1 MRDFF
6 ILLKYIIRGGN
17 LMENVKVTLPDGSVK
32 EYEPGT
38 TVKDVAY
45 SIGSGLGRD
54 AIAGIVNG
62 QEVDASYSI
71 EEDIE
76 LSIITID
83 SDDAL
88 EIIRH
93 TTSHVMAQAVKRLY
107 DNVQVAIGPAI
118 DDGFYYD
125 FNLDET
131 FNEESLAEIEAEMQ
145 KIIDEDIEIER
156 KILPRAE
163 AIELMKERN
172 EKYKLELIE
181 ELEDEMISL
190 YYQGDFVDLCR
201 GPHLPSTGY
210 IKAFKLLNVAGA
222 YWRGDENNEML
233 QRIYGTAFASEK
245 DLEKYLT
252 RIEEAKKRDHRKIG
266 KELDLFSM
274 QEEGRGFPFFH
285 PKGMALRNELVD
297 FWKEEHR
304 KDGYEE
310 IKTPIILDESLWH
323 QSGHWDHYKD
333 NMYFT
338 EIDGETHAVKP
349 MNCPGGI
356 LVYKD
361 SMHSYR
367 ELPIK
372 MAELG
377 LVHRHEMSGALH
389 GLMRVR
395 SFTQDD
401 AHIYCLPEQIEDE
414 LSGVIKLV
422 DKIYSAFGFKYNV
435 ELSTKPEKAMG
446 ADELWDKATDALRS
460 AIEKNELDYEV
471 NEGDGAFYGPK
482 IDFHLEDSLGRTWQ
496 CGTIQLD
503 FQMPER
509 FDLTYIGQDGDEHRP
524 VMIHRAIY
532 GSIERFIGI
541 LIEHFAGAFPTWLA
555 PVQVEV
561 IPVSDDQ
568 IDYALK
574 VKEALKKESIRVEVD
589 SRSEQVGYKIRDA
602 QVKQVP
608 YMLIVGGREEE
619 AGTVSVRERRE
630 GDLGTS
636 KIEDFKA
643 RILQEIAKK
652 EINTEDSLK

>member
-1 MRDFF
+1 
-6 ILLKYIIRGGN
+6 
-17 LMENVKVTLPDGSVK
+17 MENIKVTLPDGSVK
-32 EYEPGT
+32 EYDAGT
-38 TVKDVAY
+38 TVEDVAY

-54 AIAGIVNG
+54 AIAGVVNG
-62 QEVDASYSI
+62 KEVDAYYSI
-71 EEDIE
+71 EKDVE

-88 EIIRH
+88 DIIRH

-107 DNVQVAIGPAI
+107 DNVQVAIGPTI
-118 DDGFYYD
+118 EDGFYYD
-125 FNLDET
+125 FNLDEN

-145 KIIDEDIEIER
+145 KIIEEDIEIER
-156 KILPRAE
+156 KELPRAA
-163 AIELMKERN
+163 AIDLMKERN

-181 ELEDEMISL
+181 ELDDQMISL
-190 YYQGDFVDLCR
+190 YFQGDYVDLCR

-245 DLEKYLT
+245 DLEKHLN
-252 RIEEAKKRDHRKIG
+252 RMEEAKKRDHRKLG

-274 QEEGRGFPFFH
+274 QDEGRGFPFFH

-304 KDGYEE
+304 KAGYEE

-323 QSGHWDHYKD
+323 QSGHWDHYQD

-338 EIDGETHAVKP
+338 EIDGEAHAVKP

-367 ELPIK
+367 ELPIR

-401 AHIYCLPEQIEDE
+401 AHIYCLPTQIEDE

-422 DKIYSAFGFKYNV
+422 DKIYSAFGFNYNV

-446 ADELWDKATDALRS
+446 DDALWDEATDALRS

-541 LIEHFAGAFPTWLA
+541 LIEHFAGAFPTWMA

-574 VKEALKKESIRVEVD
+574 VKEVLKDEKIRVEVD

-602 QVKQVP
+602 QVKQIP
-608 YMLIVGGREEE
+608 YMLIVGEREEE
-619 AGTVSVRERRE
+619 NGTVSVRDRRK

-636 KIEDFKA
+636 KLSEFNAK
-643 RILQEIAKK
+643 ILK
-652 EINTEDSLK
+652 EIEAKAISQENI

>member
-1 MRDFF
+1 
-6 ILLKYIIRGGN
+6 
-17 LMENVKVTLPDGSVK
+17 MEKVKVTLPDGSVK
-32 EYEPGT
+32 EYESGT
-38 TVKDVAY
+38 TVEDVAY

-54 AIAGIVNG
+54 AVAGVVDG
-62 QEVDASYSI
+62 EEVDANYPI

-83 SDDAL
+83 SDEAL
-88 EIIRH
+88 EILRH
-93 TTSHVMAQAVKRLY
+93 TASHVMAQAVKRLY

-131 FNEESLAEIEAEMQ
+131 INEESLEKIEAEMQ

-156 KILPRAE
+156 KVLPRAE
-163 AIELMKERN
+163 AIALMEERN
-172 EKYKLELIE
+172 EKYKLELIN
-181 ELEDEMISL
+181 ELDDQMISL
-190 YYQGDFVDLCR
+190 YFQGDYVDLCR

-210 IKAFKLLNVAGA
+210 VKAFKLMNVAGA

-245 DLEKYLT
+245 DLEKYIN
-252 RIEEAKKRDHRKIG
+252 RMEEAKKRDHRKLG
-266 KELDLFSM
+266 KELDLFSI
-274 QEEGRGFPFFH
+274 QDEGKGFPFFH

-304 KDGYEE
+304 KAGYEE

-338 EIDGETHAVKP
+338 EIDGEAHAVKP

-367 ELPIK
+367 ELPIR

-401 AHIYCLPEQIEDE
+401 AHIYCLPDQIEDE

-422 DKIYSAFGFKYNV
+422 DRLYSAFGFNYKV

-446 ADELWDKATDALRS
+446 SDEQWDRAIKALKNS
-460 AIEKNELDYEV
+460 IERNSLDYEI

-482 IDFHLEDSLGRTWQ
+482 IDFHLEDSIGRTWQ

-509 FDLTYIGQDGDEHRP
+509 FDLSYIGQDGEEHRP
-524 VMIHRAIY
+524 AMIHRAIY

-541 LIEHFAGAFPTWLA
+541 LIEHFAGAFPTWIA
-555 PVQVEV
+555 PVQVEI

-574 VKEALKKESIRVEVD
+574 VKEALSDEEIRVEVD

-602 QVKQVP
+602 QVKQIP

-619 AGTVSVRERRE
+619 NGTVSVRDRRE

-636 KIEDFKA
+636 KLSEFKGK
-643 RILQEIAKK
+643 ILQEIEAKTISQDDIQ
-652 EINTEDSLK
+652 E

>member
-1 MRDFF
+1 
-6 ILLKYIIRGGN
+6 
-17 LMENVKVTLPDGSVK
+17 MEKVKVTLPDGSVR
-32 EYEPGT
+32 EYEAGVT
-38 TVKDVAY
+38 IKDVAY

-54 AIAGIVNG
+54 AIAGIVNEK
-62 QEVDASYSI
+62 EVDADFKI
-71 EEDIE
+71 EKDVE

-83 SDDAL
+83 SQEAL

-93 TTSHVMAQAVKRLY
+93 TASHVMAQAVKRLY

-118 DDGFYYD
+118 EDGFYYD
-125 FNLDET
+125 FDLEET
-131 FNEESLAEIEAEMQ
+131 FNEESLVEIEAEMK
-145 KIIDEDIEIER
+145 KIIEEDIKIE
-156 KILPRAE
+156 KKVLPREE
-163 AIELMKERN
+163 AFELMKSRN
-172 EKYKLELIE
+172 EKYKLELID
-181 ELEDEMISL
+181 ELDDQMISF
-190 YYQGDFVDLCR
+190 YFQGDYVDLCR

-210 IKAFKLLNVAGA
+210 VKAFKLLNVAGA
-222 YWRGDENNEML
+222 YWRGDENNQML
-233 QRIYGTAFASEK
+233 QRIYGTAFAKEK
-245 DLEKYLT
+245 DLEKYLN
-252 RIEEAKKRDHRKIG
+252 RVEEAKKRDHRKLG

-274 QEEGRGFPFFH
+274 QDEGRGFPFFH
-285 PKGMALRNELVD
+285 PKGMALRNALVD
-297 FWKEEHR
+297 FWKEEHYQA
-304 KDGYEE
+304 GYEE
-310 IKTPIILDESLWH
+310 IQTPIILDESLWH
-323 QSGHWDHYKD
+323 QSGHWDHYQD

-338 EIDGETHAVKP
+338 KIDEEAHAVKP

-367 ELPIK
+367 ELPIR

-401 AHIYCLPEQIEDE
+401 AHIYCLPSQIETE

-422 DKIYSAFGFKYNV
+422 DKIYSAFGFNYNV

-446 ADELWDKATDALRS
+446 DDALWDKATDALQN
-460 AIEKNELDYEV
+460 AIEKNDLDYEV
-471 NEGDGAFYGPK
+471 NAGDGAFYGPK

-509 FDLTYIGQDGDEHRP
+509 FDLNYIGQDGEEHRP

-541 LIEHFAGAFPTWLA
+541 LIEHFAGAFPTWMA
-555 PVQVEV
+555 PVQVEI

-568 IDYALK
+568 IDYAMQ
-574 VKEALKKESIRVEVD
+574 VKEELKQEKIRVEVD
-589 SRSEQVGYKIRDA
+589 SRSEKVGYKIRDA

-608 YMLIVGGREEE
+608 YMLIVGSREEDN
-619 AGTVSVRERRE
+619 GTVSVRDRRE

-636 KIEDFKA
+636 NLAEFKEN
-643 RILQEIAKK
+643 ILEEIAAKK
-652 EINTEDSLK
+652 INTEDIEL

>member
-1 MRDFF
+1 
-6 ILLKYIIRGGN
+6 
-17 LMENVKVTLPDGSVK
+17 MEKVKVTLPDGSFK
-32 EYEPGT
+32 EYDSGT
-38 TVKDVAY
+38 TVEDVAY
-45 SIGSGLGRD
+45 SIGSGLGKD
-54 AIAGIVNG
+54 AIAGVVDG
-62 QEVDASYSI
+62 KEVDVYYPI
-71 EEDIE
+71 EEDVE

-93 TTSHVMAQAVKRLY
+93 TTSHVMAQAVKRVY

-118 DDGFYYD
+118 EDGFYYD

-131 FNEESLAEIEAEMQ
+131 ISEDYLEDIEAEMK
-145 KIIDEDIEIER
+145 KIIEEDIEIER
-156 KILPRAE
+156 KELPREE
-163 AIELMKERN
+163 AIELMEERN

-181 ELEDEMISL
+181 ELDDQMISL
-190 YYQGDFVDLCR
+190 YFQGDYVDLCR

-210 IKAFKLLNVAGA
+210 VKAFKLLNVAGA

-233 QRIYGTAFASEK
+233 QRVYGTAFANEK
-245 DLEKYLT
+245 DLEKHLH
-252 RIEEAKKRDHRKIG
+252 RLEEAKKRDHRKLG
-266 KELDLFSM
+266 KELDLFSI
-274 QEEGRGFPFFH
+274 QDEGKGFPFFH

-304 KDGYEE
+304 KAGYEE

-338 EIDGETHAVKP
+338 EIDGDTHAVKP

-367 ELPIK
+367 ELPIRN
-372 MAELG
+372 AELG

-401 AHIYCLPEQIEDE
+401 AHIYCLPTQIEAE

-422 DKIYSAFGFKYNV
+422 DKIYSAFGFNYNV

-446 ADELWDKATDALRS
+446 DVKLWDKATDALRS
-460 AIEKNELDYEV
+460 AIEENGLDYEV

-555 PVQVEV
+555 PVQVEI

-574 VKEALKKESIRVEVD
+574 VKEALKEEKIRVEVD

-608 YMLIVGGREEE
+608 YMLIVGSREEE
-619 AGTVSVRERRE
+619 NETVSVRDRRE

-636 KIEDFKA
+636 DLSEFKTKILK
-643 RILQEIAKK
+643 EIEAK
-652 EINTEDSLK
+652 EINTEDIEI